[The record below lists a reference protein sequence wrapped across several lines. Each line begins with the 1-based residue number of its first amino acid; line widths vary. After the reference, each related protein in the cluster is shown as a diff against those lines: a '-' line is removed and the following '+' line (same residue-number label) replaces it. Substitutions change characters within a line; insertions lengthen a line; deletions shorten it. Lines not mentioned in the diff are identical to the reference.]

1 MNRMEVTMWDK
12 VLDLLARSVIMQ
24 SVLTILVVGAWLY
37 MIVMGKPVPE
47 LLETVVGLVVGFFF
61 GSKVTG
67 GMQSLRK

>member
-1 MNRMEVTMWDK
+1 MWDK

-24 SVLTILVVGAWLY
+24 SLLTILVVGAWLY

>member
-1 MNRMEVTMWDK
+1 MEVTMWDK

-37 MIVMGKPVPE
+37 LIVMGKPVPE

-61 GSKVTG
+61 GSKITG

>member
-1 MNRMEVTMWDK
+1 MEVTMWDK

-37 MIVMGKPVPE
+37 LIVMGKPIPE

>member
-1 MNRMEVTMWDK
+1 MWDK

-37 MIVMGKPVPE
+37 LIVLGKPVPE

-61 GSKVTG
+61 GSKVSA

>member
-1 MNRMEVTMWDK
+1 MWDK

-37 MIVMGKPVPE
+37 LIVMGKPVPE

-67 GMQSLRK
+67 GIQSLRK

>member
-1 MNRMEVTMWDK
+1 MWDK

>member
-1 MNRMEVTMWDK
+1 MWDK
-12 VLDLLARSVIMQ
+12 FLDLLARSVIMQ

-47 LLETVVGLVVGFFF
+47 LLETTVGLVVGFFF

-67 GMQSLRK
+67 GIQSLRK

>member
-1 MNRMEVTMWDK
+1 MIRMEVTMWDK

-47 LLETVVGLVVGFFF
+47 LLETVVSLVVGFFF

>member
-1 MNRMEVTMWDK
+1 MWDK

-37 MIVMGKPVPE
+37 LIVVGKPVPE

>member
-1 MNRMEVTMWDK
+1 MWDK

-24 SVLTILVVGAWLY
+24 SVLTILVVGAWVYL
-37 MIVMGKPVPE
+37 IVVGKPVPE

-67 GMQSLRK
+67 GIQSLRK

>member
-1 MNRMEVTMWDK
+1 MEVTMWDK

-67 GMQSLRK
+67 GIQSLRK

>member
-1 MNRMEVTMWDK
+1 MEVTMWDK

-37 MIVMGKPVPE
+37 MIVVGKPVPE

>member
-1 MNRMEVTMWDK
+1 MEVTMWDK

>member
-1 MNRMEVTMWDK
+1 MWDK
-12 VLDLLARSVIMQ
+12 FLDLLAKSVIMQ

-61 GSKVTG
+61 GSKITG

>member
-1 MNRMEVTMWDK
+1 MLDK
-12 VLDLLARSVIMQ
+12 FLDLLARSVIMQ

-37 MIVMGKPVPE
+37 MIVVGKPVPE

>member
-1 MNRMEVTMWDK
+1 MWDK

-37 MIVMGKPVPE
+37 MIVVGKPVPE

>member
-1 MNRMEVTMWDK
+1 MWDK

-67 GMQSLRK
+67 GIQSLRK

>member
-1 MNRMEVTMWDK
+1 MWDK

-37 MIVMGKPVPE
+37 LIVMGKPVPE

>member
-1 MNRMEVTMWDK
+1 MWDK
-12 VLDLLARSVIMQ
+12 FLDLLARSVIMQ

-67 GMQSLRK
+67 GIQSLRK

>member
-1 MNRMEVTMWDK
+1 MWDK

-37 MIVMGKPVPE
+37 MIIMGKPVPE